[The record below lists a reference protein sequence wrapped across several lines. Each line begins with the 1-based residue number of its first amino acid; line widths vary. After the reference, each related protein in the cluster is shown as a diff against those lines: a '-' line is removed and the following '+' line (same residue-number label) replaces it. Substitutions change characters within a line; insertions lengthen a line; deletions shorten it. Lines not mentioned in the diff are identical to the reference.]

1 MQVEQNGND
10 SMQTVIDAKNMSEV
24 IPEINFE
31 AQVDSVQPWFLDLF
45 NLQESIEV

>member
-1 MQVEQNGND
+1 MEMILCRLSLMQ
-10 SMQTVIDAKNMSEV
+10 KNMSEV

-31 AQVDSVQPWFLDLF
+31 AQVDSVQPWSLDLF